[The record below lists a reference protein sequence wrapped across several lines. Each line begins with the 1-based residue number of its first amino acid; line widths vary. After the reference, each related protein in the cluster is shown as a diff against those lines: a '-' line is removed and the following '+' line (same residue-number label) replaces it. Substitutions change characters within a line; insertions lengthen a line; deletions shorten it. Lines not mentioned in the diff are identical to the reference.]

1 MIDVKELKYLV
12 EEINDDALTLGG
24 GFESVNDI
32 LDYFFSEIKKCKAK
46 MVFIARMSRVE
57 NIDRVKPF
65 FEIYDIIDRKGCL
78 KKKVPRQMSSTYYDT
93 NEMDLRPIERLW
105 YNLLKIC
112 SKYGEVTANVGLSKR
127 SVLAYTREYR
137 DDVMAIIVRDTKF
150 LVHEID
156 CQFWSLSHIEFN
168 TLKIVRFDRQ
178 KLYEVYDLNHQQ
190 MQLILAIFQKK
201 SYGILENCKRFP
213 DKVKFIKQQNIGPN
227 GYELAG
233 QFTADQLQTI
243 EHRLFVLSEKESFA
257 YEWKDEI
264 YSDVLAELLKDDADF
279 NTVLQF
285 LKDNLHIAYKLVSG
299 LRSGPLDLLFID
311 VRRSDSQRFIDLV
324 IPITLKLIGIAFKD
338 VNPEKRPKTRQMQI
352 KRDFNQEAE
361 LTEMDV
367 IYPTSES
374 M

>member
-78 KKKVPRQMSSTYYDT
+78 KKKVPRQMSSTYYDS
-93 NEMDLRPIERLW
+93 NETDLRPIERLW

-233 QFTADQLQTI
+233 QFTADQLQKI
-243 EHRLFVLSEKESFA
+243 EQRLSELSEKESFS
-257 YEWKDEI
+257 YKWKDEI

-279 NTVLQF
+279 NTVLLF

-338 VNPEKRPKTRQMQI
+338 VDPEKRPKTRQMQI

-367 IYPTSES
+367 IYPTSEC